1 MVLDGDMTSDDRINI
16 AFTPQIS
23 WTHTLQY
30 ERTRAV
36 MAHPPGQPWRF
47 LRSLPWLRAPDPM
60 LIDFGSG
67 GPAFLLR
74 VRAGIFAVLLL
85 LSLGLQ
91 GFESDPHIWVTTLA
105 AGVGL
110 ASCAFLSWRS
120 AQPRRPTRLPFV
132 AAAIDPGLVTLILVL
147 FALQG
152 RVNVA
157 ANSMFFWELYLLAIF
172 LSALQF
178 DPRVCVF
185 SGALAFATFGAALLA
200 SRAGRLIRLSGTDSL
215 TGLANRALFDQRLVV
230 EVKTARRMERSLCV
244 IFLDIDHFKHFND
257 RWGHRAGDD
266 ALRATA
272 DVLVEA
278 CRDSDVIARWGGE
291 EFVIVLPAG
300 CRGAS
305 APRSPGTGSGSDD
318 SNTRCAREG
327 AVQSRRVGV
336 PAPRVIKGR
345 SLGSRTRAGWRAQ
358 LGLRPAGRRRA
369 WS

>member
-1 MVLDGDMTSDDRINI
+1 MVLDGDMMSDDRINI

-120 AQPRRPTRLPFV
+120 AQPRRSTRLPFV

-185 SGALAFATFGAALLA
+185 SGALAFAQFGALLLA

-257 RWGHRAGDD
+257 RWGHRAG
-266 ALRATA
+266 
-272 DVLVEA
+272 
-278 CRDSDVIARWGGE
+278 
-291 EFVIVLPAG
+291 

-345 SLGSRTRAGWRAQ
+345 SLGSRTRDGWRAQ

>member
-1 MVLDGDMTSDDRINI
+1 M
-16 AFTPQIS
+16 
-23 WTHTLQY
+23 
-30 ERTRAV
+30 
-36 MAHPPGQPWRF
+36 
-47 LRSLPWLRAPDPM
+47 
-60 LIDFGSG
+60 
-67 GPAFLLR
+67 
-74 VRAGIFAVLLL
+74 
-85 LSLGLQ
+85 
-91 GFESDPHIWVTTLA
+91 
-105 AGVGL
+105 
-110 ASCAFLSWRS
+110 
-120 AQPRRPTRLPFV
+120 
-132 AAAIDPGLVTLILVL
+132 
-147 FALQG
+147 
-152 RVNVA
+152 NVA

-185 SGALAFATFGAALLA
+185 SGALAFAQFGALLLA